1 MYDHIL
7 WYDYVQQLC
16 QLVKFESTYCMSESA
31 FDKPLGMLNPKQH
44 KGGAMPNNSTGE
56 LQGVFIPEITMSIG
70 IVSWQ
75 GQAALI

>member
-1 MYDHIL
+1 
-7 WYDYVQQLC
+7 
-16 QLVKFESTYCMSESA
+16 MSESA
-31 FDKPLGMLNPKQH
+31 FDKPLGMLYPKQY

-56 LQGVFIPEITMSIG
+56 LQGVLIPEITMSIG